1 MLSAELIN
9 TQLKNLFWAIYIHR
23 EYLIVKQDTLRETWS
38 HVTPALVTDR
48 LTMEDRQGLLCFVLL
63 SRKQKPMHYSCCLPG
78 NFSLLPVKIV
88 LTIEYKTLNKKDI
101 HFLSS

>member
-63 SRKQKPMHYSCCLPG
+63 SRKQKPTIPAACLVTSHSFP
-78 NFSLLPVKIV
+78 
-88 LTIEYKTLNKKDI
+88 
-101 HFLSS
+101 